1 MVLAYNRVEANW
13 YMKQYIEGALK
24 ETSDPEEIKTLTKIK
39 KLKKVKVEKLAG
51 LGSVYHVKGLR
62 PG

>member
-13 YMKQYIEGALK
+13 YMKQYIDGVLK